1 MFFVCLFLVHR
12 SSDEGE
18 IISFGVFLVHR
29 KDFITKL
36 SFKSLCFQSEVFL
49 VN

>member
-1 MFFVCLFLVHR
+1 MGVVCFWYTGPQMKEKLFLL
-12 SSDEGE
+12 G
-18 IISFGVFLVHR
+18 FFLVHR